1 MRTLLWIGSSGTR
14 YVFEVYPSD
23 LKFNRAPG
31 VFILCGETPEGQI
44 EALYVGETRS
54 FRDCL
59 NGNKVHLGFSDV
71 ALLPCDDLAKRNG
84 IRNDLR
90 LAPAEAAE

>member
-1 MRTLLWIGSSGTR
+1 MRTLRWIGNSGTA

-23 LKFNRAPG
+23 LRFSRAAG
-31 VFILCGETPEGQI
+31 VYILCGETPDGQI

-59 NGNKVHLGFSDV
+59 NGNKVHLGFSEV
-71 ALLPCDDLAKRNG
+71 ALLPCDDQAKRHR
-84 IRNDLR
+84 IRNDLMQP
-90 LAPAEAAE
+90 AAEAAE